1 MTRRR
6 LAYSVGFTLPAHTPD
21 LLEHIDE
28 AQAWTPAYDTDTD
41 GIREGAW
48 VAELTGLLDLSGWP
62 AGMRVIVRKER
73 PTPERNYGSPITK
86 ECASPRSPPTP
97 RAASYPSSSC
107 VTAAAHDAK
116 TGSATPRTWA

>member
-73 PTPERNYGSPITK
+73 PHPGAQLRMGPLKVWLTSGVY
-86 ECASPRSPPTP
+86 
-97 RAASYPSSSC
+97 AASLAVGFMMSSNSTGVSFPSL
-107 VTAAAHDAK
+107 
-116 TGSATPRTWA
+116 R